1 MKDIRSLSLN
11 EIEDYFSLLNEPRYR
26 AAQVFE
32 WLWEKNVTGFDQ
44 MTTLPLT
51 LRTKMKNDFFLS
63 HLRTDTIQTSKD
75 GTRKIAFRSTDNHII
90 EGVLIPAGKRMTACV
105 SSQAGCALNC
115 SFCATGKMG
124 FKRNLTSGEIFD
136 QVTETEK
143 LAREVSGNRLSNIV
157 FMGMG
162 EPLLNYENV
171 MHAVSMISSDKGLGY
186 SPGRITIS
194 TVGITKYIRKLAD
207 ERFPVQLA
215 ISLHTANNQKRELIM
230 PVAKSNP
237 LTGIADAIKYYH
249 KKTGSRISYE
259 YLLLRD
265 FNDTISDARE
275 LARFCRISPC
285 KINLIEYNEVQGSPF
300 KRSDPVRTKEFV
312 RFIESKNLV
321 VNIRKSFGDDID
333 AACGQLAGNN
343 LPGFNRANLSFLPD
357 PDNPIKIS

>member
-1 MKDIRSLSLN
+1 MKDLRSLSLA
-11 EIEDYFSLLNEPRYR
+11 EIEDYFALLNEPGYR
-26 AAQVFE
+26 AEQVFE
-32 WLWEKNVTGFDQ
+32 WLWCKNVGSFDQ
-44 MTTLPLT
+44 MTTLPLA

-63 HLRTDTIQTSKD
+63 HLITEMVQRSKD
-75 GTRKIAFRSTDNHII
+75 GTRKIAFRSTDNHCI
-90 EGVLIPAGKRMTACV
+90 EGVLIPAGNRMTACI

-162 EPLLNYENV
+162 EPLLNYKNV
-171 MHAVSMISSDKGLGY
+171 MHAVSMISSDKGAGY
-186 SPGRITIS
+186 SPARITIS
-194 TVGITKYIRKLAD
+194 TVGIIKYIRKLAD
-207 ERFPVQLA
+207 DRVPVQLA
-215 ISLHTANNQKRELIM
+215 ISLHTANNKKRELIM
-230 PVAKSNP
+230 PVTRSNP

-285 KINLIEYNEVQGSPF
+285 KINLIEYNEVKGSPF
-300 KRSDPVRTKEFV
+300 KRSDLARTKEFAG
-312 RFIESKNLV
+312 FLESKNLV
-321 VNIRKSFGDDID
+321 VNIRRSRGSDID
-333 AACGQLAGNN
+333 AACGQLAGKHK
-343 LPGFNRANLSFLPD
+343 PG
-357 PDNPIKIS
+357 

>member
-1 MKDIRSLSLN
+1 MKDIRSLSLA
-11 EIEDYFSLLNEPRYR
+11 EIEDYFFFLNEPRYR
-26 AAQVFE
+26 AEQVFE

-63 HLRTDTIQTSKD
+63 HLTTEMVQRSKD
-75 GTRKIAFRSTDNHII
+75 GTRKIAFRSTDNDII
-90 EGVLIPAGKRMTACV
+90 EGVLIPAGKRMTACI
-105 SSQAGCALNC
+105 STQAGCALNC

-124 FKRNLTSGEIFD
+124 FKRNLSSGEIFD

-143 LAREVSGNRLSNIV
+143 LAREVSGKRLSNIV

-162 EPLLNYENV
+162 EPLLNYKNV
-171 MHAVSMISSDKGLGY
+171 MHAISMISSDKGLGY
-186 SPGRITIS
+186 SPARITIS

-207 ERFPVQLA
+207 DMFPVQLA

-230 PVAKSNP
+230 PVAKSIP
-237 LTGIADAIKYYH
+237 LTGIADAIKYFH

-300 KRSDPVRTKEFV
+300 KRSDPERMKEFTG
-312 RFIESKNLV
+312 FLQSKNLV
-321 VNIRKSFGDDID
+321 VNFRRSRGADID
-333 AACGQLAGNN
+333 AACGQLAGKHK
-343 LPGFNRANLSFLPD
+343 PV
-357 PDNPIKIS
+357 